1 MKVILLQEATDGLG
15 IKLPVILIV
24 IEVGELVGHIDAM
37 EGKKCGLRKDEWAVR
52 PRLVKPE
59 NREL

>member
-1 MKVILLQEATDGLG
+1 MKVVLLQEATDSLG

-37 EGKKCGLRKDEWAVR
+37 EGKKRWLSERRVGCKA
-52 PRLVKPE
+52 
-59 NREL
+59 